1 MMEVNM
7 DLRLHQLESFMAKGS
22 DGASYKV
29 CGYELLT
36 PDASLR
42 DGREH
47 WEPTGQVDYR
57 LADGRLV
64 EVRRNGEMRIAGTD
78 VRLTPATKAG
88 DGREQ
93 QLH

>member
-1 MMEVNM
+1 MEVIM
-7 DLRLHQLESFMAKGS
+7 DLRLHQLESFMAQGS
-22 DGASYKV
+22 DGESYKV

-36 PDASLR
+36 PDAALR

-64 EVRRNGEMRIAGTD
+64 EVHRNGEMRIAGTD
-78 VRLTPATKAG
+78 VKLVPTKDTGGSSDAL
-88 DGREQ
+88 
-93 QLH
+93 LH

>member
-1 MMEVNM
+1 M
-7 DLRLHQLESFMAKGS
+7 DLRLHMLESFMAKGS
-22 DGASYKV
+22 DGTSYKV

-36 PDASLR
+36 PDASLL

-47 WEPTGQVDYR
+47 WEPTGQSEYR

-78 VRLTPATKAG
+78 VRLEPAKASG
-88 DGREQ
+88 DSADTR
-93 QLH
+93 LH